1 VSAGLVAGPAE
12 FYFEVAGVSPAI
24 CSPFVKENVL
34 PLLSGSSLQ
43 PIEIATKLGAFLEP
57 YHFDV
62 TFFCSAPRYDI
73 ELLKPFLPARLRW
86 RFAVPSF
93 NDLASQELFEI
104 AHEGAFASGLRRHHA
119 LDDARALSVSWAAQL
134 QPRRT

>member
-1 VSAGLVAGPAE
+1 MSAGLVAGDSE

-24 CSPFVKENVL
+24 CSPFVKESVL
-34 PLLSGSSLQ
+34 PLLSGSPLQ
-43 PIEIATKLGAFLEP
+43 PIEIAAKLGAFLEP
-57 YHFDV
+57 YRSDV

-73 ELLKPFLPARLRW
+73 ELLKPYLPASLHW

-104 AHEGAFASGLRRHHA
+104 AQERAFASGLRRHHA
-119 LDDARALSVSWAAQL
+119 LDDARALSVSWTAQY